1 MTRPRGAAPRWG
13 PRRGR
18 PPWWPEHEPWPPAG
32 PGEVWHHARR
42 RFFLR
47 ALAGLSAAVVAVAGL
62 SALLLRAF
70 AHVFGTA
77 PPSGWAGFGAAIIA
91 LAAVLC
97 GTVLAGVTV
106 RLMATRVGDLIVAL
120 GRVADGDFGT
130 RVRESGPPEARMLA
144 RAFNAMAER
153 LDRQD
158 AKRRGLLTDISHELR
173 TPLTVLQGNLEGMLD
188 GVYARDAEHL
198 SLVLEETQVLARLI
212 EDLRTLTLSES
223 LELALARTPT
233 DLVAVA
239 RDAVASFEAQ
249 AAEAGVVLRLEAGA
263 DLPLAEVDPE
273 RIRQV
278 INNLLS
284 NALRYTRAGGTVRL
298 RCAAGAPGWLV
309 VSVEDTGVGIPTG
322 DLPHIFDRFYKSPD
336 SRGTGL
342 GLAIAKS
349 LVEAHGGDIIA
360 ESVMGR
366 GTTMRVTL
374 PLRPAVERAVGS
386 CQAPPH

>member
-1 MTRPRGAAPRWG
+1 MTRARCASPRWG

-18 PPWWPEHEPWPPAG
+18 PPWWPDDEAWPPAG
-32 PGEVWHHARR
+32 RGEVWRHVKR
-42 RFFLR
+42 RFLLR
-47 ALAGLSAAVVAVAGL
+47 VLARVSAVVVAVAAL
-62 SALLLRAF
+62 SVLLHWAVM
-70 AHVFGTA
+70 HVFGIMA
-77 PPSGWAGFGAAIIA
+77 PAGRTGVGAATVA

-97 GTVLAGVTV
+97 GMVLAGVTV
-106 RLMATRVGDLIVAL
+106 RVMVRRVGDLIVAL
-120 GRVADGDFGT
+120 GRIADGDFGT
-130 RVRESGPPEARMLA
+130 RVREAGPPEARILG
-144 RAFNAMAER
+144 RAFNRMAER
-153 LDRQD
+153 LERQD

-188 GVYARDAEHL
+188 GVYPRDAEHL

-223 LELALARTPT
+223 LELALARAPT
-233 DLVAVA
+233 DLAAVA
-239 RDAVASFEAQ
+239 RDAVASFETQ
-249 AAEAGVVLRLEAGA
+249 AAEAGVSLRLDATP

-284 NALRYTRAGGTVRL
+284 NALRYTAAGGTVFM
-298 RCAAGAPGWLV
+298 RCAAGSPGQLV
-309 VSVEDTGVGIPTG
+309 VTVEDTGAGIPAE
-322 DLPHIFDRFYKSPD
+322 DLAHIFERFYKSPD

-349 LVEAHGGDIIA
+349 LVEAHGGGIIA
-360 ESVMGR
+360 ESVVGK

-374 PLRPAVERAVGS
+374 PV
-386 CQAPPH
+386 QPPS

>member
-1 MTRPRGAAPRWG
+1 MTQARGAPPRWG

-18 PPWWPEHEPWPPAG
+18 PPWWPEDEPWPPAG
-32 PGEVWHHARR
+32 PAEVWHHVKR
-42 RFFLR
+42 RFLLR
-47 ALAGLSAAVVAVAGL
+47 ALAGLSAVVVAVAGL
-62 SALLLRAF
+62 SALLLWAF
-70 AHVFGTA
+70 AHVFGTT
-77 PPSGWAGFGAAIIA
+77 PPSGWTGFGAAIIA

-120 GRVADGDFGT
+120 GRVADGDYGT
-130 RVRESGPPEARMLA
+130 RVREPGPPEARMLA
-144 RAFNAMAER
+144 RAFNTMAER
-153 LDRQD
+153 LERQD
-158 AKRRGLLTDISHELR
+158 AKRRALLTDISHELR
-173 TPLTVLQGNLEGMLD
+173 TPLAVLQGNLEGMLD

-239 RDAVASFEAQ
+239 RDAVASFETQ
-249 AAEAGVVLRLEAGA
+249 AAEAGVFLRLEAA
-263 DLPLAEVDPE
+263 SDLPLAEVDPE

-284 NALRYTRAGGTVRL
+284 NALRYTLAGGTVL
-298 RCAAGAPGWLV
+298 TRCAGGAPGRLV
-309 VSVEDTGVGIPTG
+309 VSVEDTGAGIPAG
-322 DLPHIFDRFYKSPD
+322 DLPHVFDRFYKSPD

-349 LVEAHGGDIIA
+349 LVEAHGGEIIA
-360 ESVMGR
+360 ESVVGR

-374 PLRPAVERAVGS
+374 PLRP
-386 CQAPPH
+386 PP